1 MIKKVALLLIVLP
14 FCKLTAQTN
23 HEAFAKR
30 VIDLLVTHQF
40 DSVYELQDAEMRRQ
54 IDARDYETTWSN
66 FIENYDTLVSVGET
80 STTPKD
86 SLWLTETKIN
96 FVKKSFLLR
105 LSIDKQNRI
114 AGIFFANPK
123 VKYTPPAY
131 INTLAFVE
139 NKIKVPVKG
148 ISSEGVLS
156 IPKGNKKFP
165 LVILVGG
172 SGPTDMDGTVG
183 PNKPYKDLA
192 WALAAQG
199 IAVYRFDKRT
209 VNKENLKSM
218 KGDEI
223 TMEQE
228 YLIDL
233 KYIVAALAKDAR
245 IDERAIFI
253 AGHSQGGF
261 MIPYF
266 KKHLPHVKG
275 YIGLAAPYQT
285 IAEIIPEQLT
295 FMRSLQSDSAARAV
309 YDGLIAKAVY
319 TKTHVYDDNAIKD
332 SLFMGLTPAF
342 VRHMDKNKPEHLSK
356 LLLKVPVLFIQ
367 GKRDYQVIP
376 TELVL
381 WQNKLKDACCVK
393 YVLYDKLNHLL
404 MEGEGQSSPSEY
416 NAPNNVPEYVSTEIA
431 NWIKQLPKH

>member
-1 MIKKVALLLIVLP
+1 MVIP
-14 FCKLTAQTN
+14 FCKLSAQTS

-30 VIDLLVTHQF
+30 VINLLTNHKF
-40 DSVYELQDAEMRRQ
+40 DSVYELQDAEMKRQ
-54 IDARDYETTWSN
+54 IDARDYETMWAN
-66 FIENYDTLVSVGET
+66 FIDNYDTLVSVGET
-80 STTPKD
+80 STTFKD

-105 LSIDKQNRI
+105 LSIDKQHRI

-139 NKIKVPVKG
+139 YKMKVPVKG
-148 ISSEGVLS
+148 INSDGVLT

-209 VNKENLKSM
+209 ANKENLRSGELKSF
-218 KGDEI
+218 

-228 YLIDL
+228 YLLDVKHIFT
-233 KYIVAALAKDAR
+233 ALAKDAR

-266 KKHLPHVKG
+266 KKHLPRVKG
-275 YIGLAAPYQT
+275 FIGLAAPYRT
-285 IAEIIPEQLT
+285 IAEIIPDQLM
-295 FMRSLQSDSAARAV
+295 FMRSLQPDSAARMQ
-309 YDGLIAKAVY
+309 YDALIAKAMY
-319 TKTHVYDDNAIKD
+319 TKTHVYDDKAVKD
-332 SLFMGLTPAF
+332 SLFTGLTPVF
-342 VRHMDKNKPEHLSK
+342 VRHMDINKPEYLAN
-356 LLLKVPVLFIQ
+356 LLVKVPVLFIQ
-367 GKRDYQVIP
+367 GKRDYQVVP
-376 TELVL
+376 AELVL

-393 YVLYDKLNHLL
+393 YVMFDKLNHLL

-416 NAPNNVPEYVSTEIA
+416 NTPSNVPEYVSTEIV
-431 NWIKQLPKH
+431 NWITSVLKR